1 MKQMPTS
8 TKVDRGKS
16 YQVRSKTVAAQ
27 EKLSVG
33 AGGVLVK
40 GNVEGDIQVVNKKI
54 EVNADHGAV
63 VNVYDTPPRV
73 KKRDAVPQPK
83 RPIRGF
89 VNRTNELKRLEQII
103 NAKEAATIYSM
114 DGMGKSALLRQAMNS
129 GAAQTLPDGV
139 LFMDGIDEHGQML
152 GTEDV
157 IQRLFDKS
165 FESEPPLKVN
175 FESAQTYLGN
185 LNTLVVLNG
194 LDLPIASLSRM
205 PDLFPHA
212 AVLMESNQS
221 VNDEISEEIR
231 LGPLP
236 RMESIALLVAKAQV
250 SPDDRVQPI
259 LDSICALLADVPLA
273 IVIAARAIREN
284 SLSLESAHEILAS
297 TEPQSAEANRRG
309 IERAYALAESTLSEL
324 ERQWLAAVA
333 FAPGISIDPQY
344 LHQMAKDEATA
355 SYAQER
361 LQALGLLTA
370 NSPRLRIDP
379 AVRDLAR
386 SGVDEIAFQE
396 RFITYL
402 KTMLRTNSL
411 DWDYCTD
418 ELGNV
423 LGMIDWA
430 ARRQRW
436 NDVISLG
443 RAIDPYLTLHGLWE
457 AWRNMVGAVLQS
469 ARRLGDRVNEAWA
482 LHQLGTHAIGVGWTS
497 QAVDFLRQAFN
508 LRRALGDI
516 VGMAYTKHNLDLL
529 IPPTSSGGDNGRS
542 PNKPNGGSSS
552 LGKSVKF
559 LMKTMVKTA
568 IIGAIIV
575 GGGYILIANA
585 LDLPF
590 IPATG
595 GGQSVVN
602 TPMPAFIVTKSS
614 TPTHIPT
621 ETAAPTITPSLT
633 QTTTNTPSPTQT
645 PTETLTPTNTP
656 TITPTLTNTPS
667 PTYTSSPPLACSPQ
681 LTGLQ
686 DANCRVGPST
696 LYDVY
701 GTLFEGQTVD
711 ILAVN
716 EEGTWFMVDHPQSF
730 RNPCW
735 VWNGPA
741 VQEQGDL
748 SCTQVLAVELPS
760 EGNPS
765 PSKKGSSLS
774 TGEQSPPSGGS
785 PPSGSGSGTPPL
797 LIITPYPFLRLD
809 PILSCQVPQTCK
821 PGYYWDT
828 KACSCMATIK

>member
-8 TKVDRGKS
+8 TKVDPGKS

-284 SLSLESAHEILAS
+284 GLSLESAHEILAS

-324 ERQWLAAVA
+324 ERQWLAAAA

-497 QAVDFLRQAFN
+497 QAIDFLRQALE
-508 LRRALGDI
+508 LRRTLGDI
-516 VGMAYTKHNLDLL
+516 VGMAYTQHNLNLL
-529 IPPTSSGGDNGRS
+529 IPPPTSGRNNRKP

-552 LGKSVKF
+552 LGRSLKF
-559 LMKTMVKTA
+559 LVKTMF
-568 IIGAIIV
+568 IGATIAV
-575 GGGYILIANA
+575 GGYLAVNA
-585 LDLPF
+585 LHLPLLPTAPAQ
-590 IPATG
+590 IPLTGPTMRPSATLPPTST
-595 GGQSVVN
+595 QPFTL
-602 TPMPAFIVTKSS
+602 TPSS
-614 TPTHIPT
+614 TRTHR
-621 ETAAPTITPSLT
+621 
-633 QTTTNTPSPTQT
+633 

-760 EGNPS
+760 QEKKPPSNGGQSS
-765 PSKKGSSLS
+765 PSDG
-774 TGEQSPPSGGS
+774 QSPPSGGS
-785 PPSGSGSGTPPL
+785 PPSGSDSGYPPV
-797 LIITPYPFLRLD
+797 LIITPYPFLYLD
-809 PILSCQVPQTCK
+809 PIFSCQVPQTCK
-821 PGYYWDT
+821 SGYYWDT